1 MEKIR
6 QKLDPITLGVF
17 LVTLIIVLISL
28 TTVVFPSLIMGT
40 TDEIKYPVEIDLFET
55 GIWAFPLLATN
66 IILLIIGV
74 LYFKNLLPQLIRKSI
89 NFILNFEVPA
99 RIAFLV
105 LITLIGLYIIFN
117 VHELIEVDPWEDFER
132 GVKDNL
138 EKWAFGDISDLKRIV
153 EFLGNLSMIVFG
165 SYRVIPFIAS
175 IALLVLTYAIT
186 YEISKKRF
194 AGIIAVVIVLQSGI
208 FSIYDSIITYSN
220 FWILFYLL
228 SLYLIFTKWSISPIS
243 YILSILSKPM
253 TVLFLPMTLFF
264 ILRCDYSNKHR
275 VRLIICYGIIVILGA
290 ALLLIPNVIP
300 NYSIDFD
307 QRDFRNGF
315 TSFSHEFRFDGL
327 IVIFLLPVVVGLFFV
342 SQNGIKNADSV
353 MVLILGM
360 LLVAAILPGLTYFTN
375 TPYRFMP
382 LVIFFA
388 IGVGTLLSKRIRL
401 T

>member
-1 MEKIR
+1 M
-6 QKLDPITLGVF
+6 GVF

-74 LYFKNLLPQLIRKSI
+74 LYFKNLLPQPIRKSI
-89 NFILNFEVPA
+89 NFILNFEVPV

-117 VHELIEVDPWEDFER
+117 VHELIEAEPWEDFDR
-132 GVKDNL
+132 VVKGNL
-138 EKWAFGDISDLKRIV
+138 EKWTFEDISDLKKIV

-194 AGIIAVVIVLQSGI
+194 AGIVAVVIILQSGN
-208 FSIYDSIITYSN
+208 FSIYDSLITYSN

-228 SLYLIFTKWSISPIS
+228 SLYLIFTKWIISPVS
-243 YILSILSKPM
+243 YILSVLSKSI
-253 TVLFLPMTLFF
+253 TIVFLPMSLFF
-264 ILRCDYSNKHR
+264 ILRANYPNKNKA
-275 VRLIICYGIIVILGA
+275 RLMICYGIIVILG
-290 ALLLIPNVIP
+290 LTLILTENFSILP
-300 NYSIDFD
+300 SIDFD
-307 QRDFRNGF
+307 ERDFRNGF

-327 IVIFLLPVVVGLFFV
+327 IVIFLLPLVVGLFIA
-342 SQNGIKNADSV
+342 SQNGVKNTDSV

-360 LLVAAILPGLTYFTN
+360 LLVAAILPGLTWLTN

>member
-1 MEKIR
+1 
-6 QKLDPITLGVF
+6 
-17 LVTLIIVLISL
+17 
-28 TTVVFPSLIMGT
+28 MGT

-132 GVKDNL
+132 SVKDNL

-228 SLYLIFTKWSISPIS
+228 SLYLILTKWSISPIS

-353 MVLILGM
+353 MVLIMGM
-360 LLVAAILPGLTYFTN
+360 LLLVAIIPGFLTYTN